1 MKIDRPHNQQH
12 YSEPMPRL
20 GKKKRHKPK
29 NTMVVLE
36 VDGGIGGSDGRLNN
50 QEGGKPMLENIVE
63 VALILKGFNF
73 GSTP

>member
-1 MKIDRPHNQQH
+1 
-12 YSEPMPRL
+12 
-20 GKKKRHKPK
+20 
-29 NTMVVLE
+29 MVVLE